1 MTEDKK
7 RKRILNEII
16 LGYRRVISE
25 RYDYKNLKM
34 RSDLPKSYS
43 EERSIIFKDYF
54 LNYMYPLADKR
65 EVLNEA
71 FENLDNYIKHP
82 EKLLRI
88 LIDSSTII
96 LKHGRYLPK
105 ILNAGIKALKAFR
118 RTSKFEEILI
128 SQAMLSKYEAPY
140 SNIEINELIKSIA
153 KKDIKKYMKN
163 IRKLFE
169 IMSDSVLVS
178 KILKILGH
186 IIKTMKNRPKAY
198 SKKEVKGLEIGQE
211 IIIAGDALFKELN
224 KKEQREIFI
233 FILTMEKEILGILRH
248 EK

>member
-1 MTEDKK
+1 MFEDKE

-16 LGYRRVISE
+16 LGYRKVISE
-25 RYDYKNLKM
+25 RYDYKNLKT

-54 LNYMYPLADKR
+54 LDYMYPLVDKR
-65 EVLNEA
+65 EILNEA
-71 FENLDNYIKHP
+71 FESMDNYIKHP

-88 LIDSSTII
+88 LIDSSTIL
-96 LKHGRYLPK
+96 LKYGRYLPK

-118 RTSKFEEILI
+118 RTSKFEEILVN
-128 SQAMLSKYEAPY
+128 QAMLLEYEAPY
-140 SNIEINELIKSIA
+140 SKVEIGKLIRAIS

-169 IMSDSVLVS
+169 IMRDSELVS
-178 KILKILGH
+178 KILKIVDY
-186 IIKTMKNRPKAY
+186 IIKIMKNNPNIY
-198 SKKEVKGLEIGQE
+198 SKKEVNGLEIGQE

-224 KKEQREIFI
+224 KKEQLEIFK
-233 FILTMEKEILGILRH
+233 FIITMEREILGIPLRH
-248 EK
+248 K